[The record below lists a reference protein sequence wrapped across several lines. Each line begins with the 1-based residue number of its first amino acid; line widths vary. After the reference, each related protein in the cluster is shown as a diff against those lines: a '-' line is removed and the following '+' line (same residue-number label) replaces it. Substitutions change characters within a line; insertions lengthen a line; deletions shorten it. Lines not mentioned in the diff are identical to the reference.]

1 MSSLPETVAIVAHD
15 AGGAEIISSFVRR
28 SKLHAHFCLQG
39 PALTVFERKLGTAPS
54 MALTEALRQSDWLLC
69 GTSWQSEIEVDAIA
83 LARKMGKRSVSFLDH
98 WVNYRERFE
107 RKGILCLPDELW
119 VGDEYA
125 KTLARETFSGLSV
138 QLIDNP
144 YLIDMQE
151 QSRQYLPR
159 HTRAGAA
166 LDVLY
171 LGQPV
176 REPALRMHND
186 ALFWGYTEEDALRY
200 FLHSLEILDA
210 PVARI
215 NIRLHPSEPAG
226 KYDWVQAETP
236 VPVNCVQEPELLKQI
251 MQADVVAGCASMAM
265 VIALSLGKKVISTIP
280 PAGPECSLPFKEII
294 QLKKLLPQTCI
305 PRTLAEILLKD

>member
-1 MSSLPETVAIVAHD
+1 MSSTTDTVAVVAHD
-15 AGGAEIISSFVRR
+15 AGGAEILSSFIRR
-28 SKLHAHFCLQG
+28 TSMQPLYFLEG
-39 PALTVFERKLGTAPS
+39 PAIGVFKRKIDNINVLLLEQ
-54 MALTEALRQSDWLLC
+54 ALEHADWLLT
-69 GTSWQSEIEVDAIA
+69 GTSWQSEIELDAITM
-83 LARKMGKRSVSFLDH
+83 ARKMGKRSVSFLDH

-107 RKGILCLPDELW
+107 RNGILTLPDELW
-119 VGDEYA
+119 VADEYA
-125 KTLARETFSGLSV
+125 KALACETFPDLCV
-138 QLIDNP
+138 RLTDNP
-144 YLIDMQE
+144 YLKDMQE
-151 QSRQYLPR
+151 QAKQYLPQ
-159 HTRAGAA
+159 HTKVGAA

-200 FLHSLEILDA
+200 FLQSLEILGS
-210 PVARI
+210 PVERI

-236 VPVNCVQEPELLKQI
+236 VYVNCAQEPDLLKQI

-294 QLKKLLPQTCI
+294 QLKKLSPQTAMPQTI
-305 PRTLAEILLKD
+305 AENIL